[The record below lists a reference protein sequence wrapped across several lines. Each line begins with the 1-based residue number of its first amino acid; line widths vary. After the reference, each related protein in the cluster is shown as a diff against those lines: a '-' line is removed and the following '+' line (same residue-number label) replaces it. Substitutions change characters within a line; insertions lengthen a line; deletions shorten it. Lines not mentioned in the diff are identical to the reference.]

1 MVCPKCASTNTSVQ
15 VNTVVKS
22 KSRSILWNLL
32 MLFITGGL
40 WIIWMIIRK
49 KKERIVNIKPCTC
62 QNCGYSW
69 NLKY

>member
-1 MVCPKCASTNTSVQ
+1 MVCPKCASTNTTVQ

-49 KKERIVNIKPCTC
+49 KKERLVTIKTCTC